1 MTVPHSMLDQSVLR
15 SPICLGV
22 IAKIRAL
29 FAYFGGT
36 GGGISLLLRLAGGEA
51 GIRTL
56 GTGVSPYNGLANRRI
71 RPLCHL
77 SGLCG
82 FSFYHVWGRGPY
94 RFSRSAFYV
103 PCLFSRCRLLYGL
116 ERAIRICSVG
126 RTALWLSAEPPIT
139 ALIRRMGLLLQPE
152 NVVLTATRFCHP
164 LVV

>member
-77 SGLCG
+77 SG
-82 FSFYHVWGRGPY
+82 V
-94 RFSRSAFYV
+94 RSYSLARLNRVLSVVFLLARIFNE
-103 PCLFSRCRLLYGL
+103 LFRIRWIIAKVKPEVDGL
-116 ERAIRICSVG
+116 FRS
-126 RTALWLSAEPPIT
+126 
-139 ALIRRMGLLLQPE
+139 
-152 NVVLTATRFCHP
+152 
-164 LVV
+164 